1 MIIKLNF
8 FSLVLQ
14 MLFFFAFIIDYI
26 LLIFNT
32 SFKQSDSTKIKGFSN
47 KFPLA
52 HSTLTVG
59 YPLKQSTSKVINVNS
74 SKFYQEL
81 KKDHTILSSEVPL
94 KILHLN
100 SSIFLETPNHS
111 TTPSSKFY
119 QELKTDHT
127 ILSNEVPLKILHL
140 NSSIFL
146 ETPNHST
153 TPTIFPT
160 KEISF
165 RDNLNLPLNEKF
177 KTERNPS
184 YTFLTSS
191 SSNIKLESLVSKIL
205 NSSKYNNNLINEI
218 ITSSTGFPL
227 KEDKVAVNTS
237 KIFTVKKSETI
248 WQSEFIKIDLFNL
261 VWTLYEKCCIE
272 KKYILEL
279 KSFKANDT
287 AIFYSSE
294 RKIFYYINRYE
305 CGYSSFEKNHLKK
318 VRLKNCG
325 PGDWG

>member
-1 MIIKLNF
+1 
-8 FSLVLQ
+8 
-14 MLFFFAFIIDYI
+14 MLFYFAFIIDYI

-32 SFKQSDSTKIKGFSN
+32 SFKQSDSTKIRGFSN

-52 HSTLTVG
+52 HSSLTVG

-81 KKDHTILSSEVPL
+81 KTDHTILSS
-94 KILHLN
+94 
-100 SSIFLETPNHS
+100 
-111 TTPSSKFY
+111 
-119 QELKTDHT
+119 
-127 ILSNEVPLKILHL
+127 EVPLKILHL

-165 RDNLNLPLNEKF
+165 RDNLNLPFNEKF

-184 YTFLTSS
+184 FTFLTSS

-237 KIFTVKKSETI
+237 RFFEISEKIFTVKKSETI
-248 WQSEFIKIDLFNL
+248 WQSEYIKIELFNL

-279 KSFKANDT
+279 KSFKANET